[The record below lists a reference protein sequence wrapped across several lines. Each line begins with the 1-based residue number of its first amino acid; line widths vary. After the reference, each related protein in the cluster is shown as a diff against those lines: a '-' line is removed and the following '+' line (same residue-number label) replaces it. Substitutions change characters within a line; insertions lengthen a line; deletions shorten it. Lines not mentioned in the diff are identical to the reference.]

1 MSKGRHAR
9 EEKRFVD
16 ERKQAV
22 GGLDFC
28 GQVCHSFTDN
38 SIMHDIEFATM
49 QPRRLCNTLA
59 GYCAQRADGLIQLQH
74 AGGKRHFISSV
85 GRTHSLLLSIDHIF
99 LLWEAC
105 FNHNPNDKKS
115 RRPKGGKEWLY
126 HVTGTTR
133 VLKTTGTTINNKI
146 RERSLTLLLSYRV
159 KDLSIGLR
167 SINNPWESKD
177 PWKYIWR

>member
-99 LLWEAC
+99 DSNFLVKLNGLNIQSNVTFHLNPHVLNKIKW
-105 FNHNPNDKKS
+105 FRINH
-115 RRPKGGKEWLY
+115 
-126 HVTGTTR
+126 
-133 VLKTTGTTINNKI
+133 VLKICI
-146 RERSLTLLLSYRV
+146 PRLL
-159 KDLSIGLR
+159 
-167 SINNPWESKD
+167 
-177 PWKYIWR
+177 